1 MIQKIIVNKYQK
13 ALVFNN
19 KNEYVKMLNE
29 GSYWVSFMQ
38 NVYVYDM
45 DKMVNTPIDV
55 NIILQDSNFAN
66 AVTVVDVKDNEIV
79 LMYVNDFFNSVLT
92 AGKYVFW
99 NSFVN
104 YKFVKADISNVF
116 IDSDIEKSILS
127 YRSVSIYTR
136 VFVVEAYEKAVLY
149 IDGSMHT
156 ILDAGTYYFWKNST
170 SIAMYKVDVRAQQIE
185 MSGQE
190 ILTKDKA
197 NIRMNVFASYKVDN
211 ILKAIADNKDFEK
224 QLYVAFQ
231 LALREYVGMY
241 IFDELMEKKESIE
254 AYVRNSVKAKA
265 EALGIAVL
273 SFGVRDVILPGDV
286 KEIMNQ
292 VLIAEKKAQANVIMR
307 REETASTRS
316 LMNTAKL
323 MEDNPM
329 LYKLKEMEFVE
340 KIADNINGISV
351 NGNTALLEQLKT
363 ILVPK

>member
-1 MIQKIIVNKYQK
+1 MIKNFIVNKYQK

-29 GSYWVSFMQ
+29 GSYWISFMQ
-38 NVYVYDM
+38 KAYVFDM

-55 NIILQDSNFAN
+55 NIILQDPDFAS

-79 LMYVNDFFNSVLT
+79 LMYINDVFNAVLN
-92 AGKYVFW
+92 AVKYVFW
-99 NSFVN
+99 KSFVD
-104 YKFVKADISNVF
+104 YKFVKADLSKVYMDAD
-116 IDSDIEKSILS
+116 IDKNILS
-127 YRSVSIYTR
+127 NKSVSIYTR
-136 VFVVEAYEKAVLY
+136 MFVVESYEKAVLY
-149 IDGSMHT
+149 IDGAMEN
-156 ILDAGTYYFWKNST
+156 ILDAGTYYFWKNNT
-170 SIAMYKVDVRAQQIE
+170 SIAMYKVDIRAQQIE

-197 NIRMNVFASYKVDN
+197 NIRMNVFASYKVGN
-211 ILKAIADNKDFEK
+211 IVKAIAENKDFEK
-224 QLYVAFQ
+224 QLYVALQ

-241 IFDELMEKKESIE
+241 LFDELMEKKESIE
-254 AYVRNSVKAKA
+254 TYVLNCVQAKA
-265 EALGIAVL
+265 ETLGIEVL
-273 SFGVRDVILPGDV
+273 SFGVRDIILPGDV

-363 ILVPK
+363 ILVSK

>member
-1 MIQKIIVNKYQK
+1 MIKKITVNKYQK

-29 GSYWVSFMQ
+29 GSYWISFMQ
-38 NVYVYDM
+38 DVYVYDM
-45 DKMVNTPIDV
+45 DKMLVTPIDI
-55 NIILQDSNFAN
+55 NIMMQYADFAN
-66 AVTVVDVKDNEIV
+66 AVRVVDVKDNEIV
-79 LMYVNDFFNSVLT
+79 LMYINDVFNSVLT
-92 AGKYVFW
+92 AGKYVYW
-99 NSFVN
+99 NSYVN
-104 YKFVKADISNVF
+104 YRFVKADLSKVF
-116 IDSDIEKSILS
+116 IESDVDRSILS
-127 YRSVSIYTR
+127 NRAVSIYTR
-136 VFVVEAYEKAVLY
+136 TFVVESYEKAVLY
-149 IDGSMHT
+149 VDGVMNN
-156 ILDAGTYYFWKNST
+156 LLGPGTYYFWKNST
-170 SIAMYKVDVRAQQIE
+170 SIAMYKVDVRTQQIE

-211 ILKAIADNKDFEK
+211 ILKAIVDNKDFEK

-254 AYVRNSVKAKA
+254 AYVLNSVKAKA

-273 SFGVRDVILPGDV
+273 SFGVRDIILPGDM

-340 KIADNINGISV
+340 KIAENINGISV

-363 ILVPK
+363 ILVSK

>member
-1 MIQKIIVNKYQK
+1 MIKKIIVNKYQK

-29 GSYWVSFMQ
+29 GSYWISFMQ
-38 NVYVYDM
+38 KIYVFDM

-55 NIILQDSNFAN
+55 NIILQDPDFAS
-66 AVTVVDVKDNEIV
+66 AVTVVDVKDNEMV
-79 LMYVNDFFNSVLT
+79 LMYINDVFNAVLN

-99 NSFVN
+99 KSFVD
-104 YKFVKADISNVF
+104 YKFVKADLSKVY
-116 IDSDIEKSILS
+116 IDADIDKNILS
-127 YRSVSIYTR
+127 NRSVSIYTR
-136 VFVVEAYEKAVLY
+136 VFVVESYEKAVLY
-149 IDGSMHT
+149 IDGVMEN
-156 ILDAGTYYFWKNST
+156 ILDAGTYYFWKNNT
-170 SIAMYKVDVRAQQIE
+170 SIAMYKVDIRTQQIE

-197 NIRMNVFASYKVDN
+197 NIRMNVFASYKVGN
-211 ILKAIADNKDFEK
+211 IVKAIAENKDFEK
-224 QLYVAFQ
+224 QLYVALQ
-231 LALREYVGMY
+231 LALREYVGTY
-241 IFDELMEKKESIE
+241 LFDELMEKKESIE
-254 AYVRNSVKAKA
+254 TYVLDSVQAKA
-265 EALGIAVL
+265 EALGIEVL
-273 SFGVRDVILPGDV
+273 SFGVRDIILPGDV

-363 ILVPK
+363 ILVSK